1 MPVDRSVLEQ
11 LHARLGEQLGVLTTG
26 AQWLAFLRSCR
37 QFHRYSPQNQLLLA
51 AQGASGLVA
60 SYRTW
65 QRVSAVGGGRCQ
77 VRKGE
82 KGLSVLAP
90 MTITRQEVDEVT
102 GDHMADTIT
111 RFKPVKVFHQGQLV
125 APPELADPPRP
136 KLLTGDNRH
145 QHVWAA
151 VQSQLEGI
159 GFAVELVT
167 RSPVDDWNGRTDFTA
182 AQVVVSDHLEPP
194 ARLKTLIHEWAH
206 IALDHQTRLVGQR
219 DLREV
224 EAESVAYLVCAT

>member
-1 MPVDRSVLEQ
+1 MPVDPRVLEQ
-11 LHARLGEQLGVLTTG
+11 LHDRLGEQLTG
-26 AQWLAFLRSCR
+26 LVTGEQWLAFLRSSR
-37 QFHRYSPQNQLLLA
+37 QFHRYSPQNQMLLV
-51 AQGASGLVA
+51 AQGAHGPVA

-65 QRVSAVGGGRCQ
+65 QRIPAVGGGRCQ

-82 KGLSVLAP
+82 TGMVILAP
-90 MTITRQEVDEVT
+90 MTFTRRDVDDATGQEITVTAAVT
-102 GDHMADTIT
+102 G
-111 RFKPVKVFHQGQLV
+111 FKPVKVFHQGQLV

-151 VQSQLEGI
+151 VQSHLEGL

-206 IALDHQTRLVGQR
+206 IALDHQTWLVGQR

-224 EAESVAYLVCAT
+224 EAESVAYLV